1 MITAK
6 TTPPNTM
13 WMQILLSFLLATGC
27 NMWHP
32 GPFHSEQCSTMNCC
46 TATNAANVNLCCQN
60 EFLLQTKKL
69 KGSHA
74 HPLLL
79 GVREIVC
86 MDSGNVIVGN
96 KPYLSNFHE
105 VEKFP

>member
-13 WMQILLSFLLATGC
+13 WMQILLSFLLTTGC
-27 NMWHP
+27 HMWN
-32 GPFHSEQCSTMNCC
+32 GMGAHSTRNSVLCC
-46 TATNAANVNLCCQN
+46 TTTNAANVNLCCQN

-96 KPYLSNFHE
+96 KPHLSNFHE